1 MDVSNFKMHD
11 WLMAGGGLLMII
23 ALFPGWSSISFGGA
37 SSSGDNPFDYF
48 FTGGISWIIV
58 VVLGIVATIRSLG
71 NKIADNLPWTIIN
84 ALGGAL
90 AGILMLLR
98 IIMGGRSELGID
110 LDRGTGMYI
119 GFVAAMVFGAGAIM
133 AFTASGGSLKDLA
146 DPNKLKDAFAEDDSG
161 DGEMP
166 PPPPAD

>member
-1 MDVSNFKMHD
+1 MDFSNVKIHD

-23 ALFPGWSSISFGGA
+23 ALFPGWSSISFGGV

-58 VVLGIVATIRSLG
+58 VVLGVVATIRSLG
-71 NKIADNLPWTIIN
+71 NKIADNLPWIIIN

-119 GFVAAMVFGAGAIM
+119 GFVAAMVFGAGAMM
-133 AFTASGGSLKDLA
+133 AFTSSGGNIKDLA
-146 DPNKLKDAFAEDDSG
+146 DPNKLKSAFGADGSG
-161 DGEMP
+161 DDA